1 MLKLKGFFETER
13 ISPWRGRVLSPCA
26 AVAAVHRRGKL
37 CSHTEKVV
45 YSNLTFPSGYPI
57 RNARR
62 VIEEVTQ
69 RRAGS

>member
-1 MLKLKGFFETER
+1 MFSYG
-13 ISPWRGRVLSPCA
+13 
-26 AVAAVHRRGKL
+26 
-37 CSHTEKVV
+37 KVV

-69 RRAGS
+69 RRAGLALMDILILTATVEEMIAVSPPLHIDRLVLSLVEH